1 MQTMKTVLIGLG
13 IFFLVV
19 FVPTLVFLALD
30 HDVAAAVTGTMTV
43 GVLLA
48 ITHVS
53 AFAAGMWYT
62 RAAMHMGADIAI
74 RAQETN
80 DRWDERKTKV
90 FGDLVREGARIGRAS
105 RPSGAS
111 VEVLPLPLPS
121 QDVSWLPAP
130 TEFGPQIAAP
140 ASFSLDESDL
150 E

>member
-1 MQTMKTVLIGLG
+1 MRTMKTVLIGLG
-13 IFFLVV
+13 VFFLVV
-19 FVPTLVFLALD
+19 FVPTLIFLALD
-30 HDVAAAVTGTMTV
+30 HDVAAAVTGTITV

-53 AFAAGMWYT
+53 AFATGMWYT

-90 FGDLVREGARIGRAS
+90 FGDLVREGARLGRAS
-105 RPSGAS
+105 TLSA
-111 VEVLPLPLPS
+111 EVLPLPLPS

-130 TEFGPQIAAP
+130 TEFGQP
-140 ASFSLDESDL
+140 ASFSMDESDL

>member
-1 MQTMKTVLIGLG
+1 MQTIKVVLIGLG
-13 IFFLVV
+13 VFFLVV

-30 HDVAAAVTGTMTV
+30 QDVAAAVTGTMTV

-48 ITHVS
+48 ITHVA
-53 AFAAGMWYT
+53 AFAAGTWYT
-62 RAAMHMGADIAI
+62 RTAMHMGADIAI

-105 RPSGAS
+105 APAA
-111 VEVLPLPLPS
+111 EILPLPLPS

-130 TEFGPQIAAP
+130 TEFGQP
-140 ASFSLDESDL
+140 ASLSLDEPDF
-150 E
+150 ER

>member
-1 MQTMKTVLIGLG
+1 MQTMKAVLIGLG
-13 IFFLVV
+13 VFFLVV

-30 HDVAAAVTGTMTV
+30 QDVAAAVTGTMTA

-48 ITHVS
+48 FTHVA
-53 AFAAGMWYT
+53 AFAAGTWYT
-62 RAAMHMGADIAI
+62 RAAMHMGADIAL

-90 FGDLVREGARIGRAS
+90 FGDLVREGARIGRTGGPVAD
-105 RPSGAS
+105 
-111 VEVLPLPLPS
+111 VLPLPLPS

-130 TEFGPQIAAP
+130 TEFGPGVGALP
-140 ASFSLDESDL
+140 SLSMDEPGF

>member
-1 MQTMKTVLIGLG
+1 MQTIKVVLIGLG
-13 IFFLVV
+13 VFFLVV

-30 HDVAAAVTGTMTV
+30 QDVAAAVTGTMTV

-90 FGDLVREGARIGRAS
+90 FGDLVREGARIGRTSAS
-105 RPSGAS
+105 SP
-111 VEVLPLPLPS
+111 EVLPLPLPS

-130 TEFGPQIAAP
+130 TEFGPP
-140 ASFSLDESDL
+140 ASLSIDEPDF
-150 E
+150 ER

>member
-13 IFFLVV
+13 VFFLVV

-105 RPSGAS
+105 TPSA
-111 VEVLPLPLPS
+111 EVLPLPLPS

-140 ASFSLDESDL
+140 ASFSMDESDL

>member
-1 MQTMKTVLIGLG
+1 MQTMKVILIGLG
-13 IFFLVV
+13 VFFLVV

-48 ITHVS
+48 ITHV
-53 AFAAGMWYT
+53 AVFAAGMWYT

-105 RPSGAS
+105 APPA
-111 VEVLPLPLPS
+111 EVLSLPLPS
-121 QDVSWLPAP
+121 QDVSWLPAA
-130 TEFGPQIAAP
+130 TEFGPQVAAP
-140 ASFSLDESDL
+140 SSLSMDESDF